1 MNSEIE
7 MLRDALTDRG
17 IAAHGHDA
25 EHRSCAS
32 GSVCII
38 EEDQV
43 TALVVSPDHRKVHVD
58 PMTAYGIVV
67 ALDRDAD
74 FEKLWAELVD
84 IDHGD

>member
-17 IAAHGHDA
+17 IAAHSHDP
-25 EHRSCAS
+25 EHQSCS
-32 GSVCII
+32 GGVCIV

-58 PMTAYGIVV
+58 PMTAYGIVLG
-67 ALDRDAD
+67 LDTDAD

-84 IDHGD
+84 IDHGE